1 MVSYY
6 VCGVSE
12 DSQSMCEL
20 VLDIEDMNIH
30 STLISLLNT
39 TGMKNLMM
47 TKQMYCLR
55 LKDLTHSLCHLYIQ
69 DVYERHD
76 TNVREGFV

>member
-6 VCGVSE
+6 VCGASE
-12 DSQSMCEL
+12 VSQSMCEL

-39 TGMKNLMM
+39 TGMTNLMV

-55 LKDLTHSLCHLYIQ
+55 LKDLTHSFLFLLLLRTMRPIFDNQ
-69 DVYERHD
+69 
-76 TNVREGFV
+76 